1 MVNYYFLPL
10 KDVRMRTL
18 LKATLEVTASNK
30 AIMDGSLPKIM
41 QATMEKIKPE
51 ASYFTAMDGCRSCIM
66 VFDLK
71 DPSEIP
77 SIAEPFFLHLNA
89 KVEFSPVMNA
99 EDLKKGLD
107 AIQSMQNK

>member
-1 MVNYYFLPL
+1 MVNYYYLPL
-10 KDVRMRTL
+10 KDVFMRTL

-30 AIMDGSLPKIM
+30 AIMDGTLPKIM

-77 SIAEPFFLHLNA
+77 GIAEPFFLQLNA

-99 EDLKKGLD
+99 DDLKKGLE
-107 AIQSMQNK
+107 ALQGTMNK

>member
-1 MVNYYFLPL
+1 
-10 KDVRMRTL
+10 MRTL
-18 LKATLEVTASNK
+18 LKATLEVSASNK
-30 AIMDGSLPKIM
+30 AVMDGTLPKIM

-51 ASYFTAMDGCRSCIM
+51 ASYFTAMDGCRCCIM

-77 SIAEPFFLHLNA
+77 GIAEPFFQQLNA

-99 EDLKKGLD
+99 DDLKKGLE
-107 AIQSMQNK
+107 AIQGKVNK

>member
-1 MVNYYFLPL
+1 
-10 KDVRMRTL
+10 MRTL
-18 LKATLEVTASNK
+18 LKATLDVVASNK
-30 AIMDGSLPKIM
+30 AIMDGTLPKIV
-41 QATMEKIKPE
+41 QATIEKIKPE

-77 SIAEPFFLHLNA
+77 GIAEPFFLNLNA

-99 EDLKKGLD
+99 DDLKKGLESL
-107 AIQSMQNK
+107 QSTMKK